1 MTFSNQGP
9 TLIDLV
15 MDASTDI
22 AAILAPID
30 RRAAAD
36 RLLAF
41 LVERSAAR
49 GGAIITLRP
58 DRLTPFV
65 MRDLDLRRLAG
76 IDELWQAGRGIL
88 ESGQSILGRDH
99 VLAPISNEGGVAA
112 LLFLDG
118 PQAFEGRA
126 AAPFLAAI
134 GRALQAPI
142 GGDAGPL
149 NLSYEEGGKD
159 ELLAALH
166 RSEWNLAR
174 AARMMKCSRRT
185 VYLRMA
191 RYDIA
196 RKKVPKS
203 VRRARPTP

>member
-1 MTFSNQGP
+1 
-9 TLIDLV
+9 

-49 GGAIITLRP
+49 GGAIIAVRP
-58 DRLTPFV
+58 DRLTPYV
-65 MRDLDLRRLAG
+65 VRELELRRLAAV
-76 IDELWQAGRGIL
+76 DELWQAGRAVL
-88 ESGQSILGRDH
+88 ESGESILGPDH
-99 VLAPISNEGGVAA
+99 VLAPISTGEGMSG
-112 LLFLDG
+112 LLFLDA
-118 PQAFEGRA
+118 PQKFEGRA
-126 AAPFLAAI
+126 AAPFLTAI

-142 GGDAGPL
+142 GGDAEPMS
-149 NLSYEEGGKD
+149 LSYEEGGKD

-203 VRRARPTP
+203 VRRARPVP

>member
-1 MTFSNQGP
+1 
-9 TLIDLV
+9 

-41 LVERSAAR
+41 LVQRSGAR
-49 GGAIITLRP
+49 GGAIIAIRP
-58 DRLTPFV
+58 DRLTPYV
-65 MRDLDLRRLAG
+65 VRELELRRLAG
-76 IDELWQAGRGIL
+76 IQDLWVSGRGVI
-88 ESGQSILGRDH
+88 ESGESILGREY
-99 VLAPISNEGGVAA
+99 VLAPISTEDAVSA
-112 LLFLDG
+112 LLFLDA
-118 PQAFEGRA
+118 PQSFEPRA
-126 AAPFLAAI
+126 SAPFLAAI
-134 GRALQAPI
+134 GRAMQTPI
-142 GGDAGPL
+142 GGDAEPMT
-149 NLSYEEGGKD
+149 LSYEEGGKE

-174 AARMMKCSRRT
+174 AARMMRCSRRT

-191 RYDIA
+191 RYEIA

-203 VRRARPTP
+203 VRRTRPQP